1 MYSMTAFASA
11 SGQSEGVNFIWEVR
25 SVNQRF
31 LDVYFRLPE
40 AFRALEGALRI
51 KARDAIGRGKLECFL
66 KIEMTT
72 SEVSNIKI
80 NNAMVKALVAEG
92 ALLSESIGIAND
104 LCLSNLL
111 SFPGVV
117 VASELH
123 TEAFLQH
130 VANCFDEALQALLA
144 MRLREGEGIKA
155 VLTKRLH
162 ELDVIVD
169 KAKLEA
175 HNIND
180 KMKTKLYDRL
190 QSLDLT
196 VAEGRIEQEIALM
209 LTRLDVCEELDRLSL
224 HIDEV
229 SRLLVSTEAVGRR
242 LDFLMQELNRE
253 ANTLSSKSESIA
265 LTQHAVSMKVLIEQ
279 MREQIQNIE

>member
-1 MYSMTAFASA
+1 MTAFASA
-11 SGQSEGVNFIWEVR
+11 SGQCEGVNFIWEVR

-40 AFRALEGALRI
+40 AFRALEGVLRT
-51 KARDAIGRGKLECFL
+51 KARDTIGRGKLECFL
-66 KIEMTT
+66 KIETAT
-72 SEVSNIKI
+72 AQVSNIKI
-80 NNAMVKALVAEG
+80 NNAMVNALVAEG

-104 LCLSNLL
+104 LSLSNLL
-111 SFPGVV
+111 GLPGVV
-117 VASELH
+117 VSSELH
-123 TEAFLQH
+123 TEAFLQQ
-130 VANCFDEALQALLA
+130 VALGFDEALQALRA

-155 VLTKRLH
+155 VLAKRLE

-169 KAKLEA
+169 AAKLEA
-175 HNIND
+175 HHIND
-180 KMKTKLYDRL
+180 KVKTKLYDRL
-190 QSLDLT
+190 QALDLT

-224 HIDEV
+224 HIEEV
-229 SRLLVSTEAVGRR
+229 SRLLTSHEAVGRR

-253 ANTLSSKSESIA
+253 ANTLSSKSESIE
-265 LTQHAVSMKVLIEQ
+265 LTQYAVSMKVLIEQ